1 VLALFAILTSK
12 LEDSA
17 IGEQK
22 FEQVS
27 LSHDGLRFSAIACGL
42 EENIGKPLVICL
54 HGFPDSARTYRHL
67 LPALA
72 DGGYRVIAPTLRGYE
87 PSSQPDNK
95 DYSLP
100 TLGSDV
106 IAWIDHFGEEQV
118 HLIGHDWG
126 GAITF
131 VAGALAPER
140 FLSVTAIAGPHIA
153 RAANIVGNV
162 PRQLLLSWYMMFF
175 QLPGISNA
183 AVKKSDWSLLG
194 KLWSNWSPEYE
205 LPEPEWEHL
214 AQQFDQP
221 GVVSAALSYY
231 RQNAS
236 PGVFFG
242 WRQNLSHLKLV
253 PVRSLSII
261 GLDDGC
267 FDSRIFDHLYPSQ
280 DFPNGIRLE
289 RIAGVGHF
297 PHLEKP
303 SEINSLL
310 LSWIANET

>member
-1 VLALFAILTSK
+1 MPGFAAETAPASGSNTPVYAVDKIIAVIEALLN
-12 LEDSA
+12 DS
-17 IGEQK
+17 GEQK
-22 FEQVS
+22 
-27 LSHDGLRFSAIACGL
+27 C
-42 EENIGKPLVICL
+42 
-54 HGFPDSARTYRHL
+54 
-67 LPALA
+67 
-72 DGGYRVIAPTLRGYE
+72 
-87 PSSQPDNK
+87 
-95 DYSLP
+95 
-100 TLGSDV
+100 
-106 IAWIDHFGEEQV
+106 